1 MSLHVARRERREEL
15 TSWQMSGI
23 ADFQMG
29 IVEPGDLGSD
39 HHRLNRMFLL
49 LTKAD
54 GCCFFLSISFGD
66 HSLDIYVICVYQYI

>member
-1 MSLHVARRERREEL
+1 
-15 TSWQMSGI
+15 
-23 ADFQMG
+23 MG